1 MSEGIVY
8 QNKDIEF
15 KLMSETYKEKSFE
28 AYGLN
33 LPKIKEVLPTNLP
46 AVSANE
52 MRINNLFLLEDDTLA
67 IVDYE
72 SEDKVS
78 NRVKYINYI
87 GRIMQRYDSQKKKIP
102 KLRMIVIYTGD
113 VENAKDTW
121 EMPCLTL
128 KMEQVVELAK
138 QIEDENMQAFV
149 ITGILVSSDKFIDRA
164 YAKTVRRYLSMTKVF
179 QILEEGKQEAINL
192 AGQNEKIA
200 IAENLMK
207 DGLDTILIMR
217 TTGLTR
223 EQIEKIRENMLA
235 AR

>member
-1 MSEGIVY
+1 
-8 QNKDIEF
+8 
-15 KLMSETYKEKSFE
+15 MSETYKEKSFE

-52 MRINNLFLLEDDTLA
+52 MRIDNLFLLEDDTLA

-179 QILEEGKQEAINL
+179 QILEEEKQEAINL
-192 AGQNEKIA
+192 ARQNEKIA